1 MRHNKITFIG
11 AGNMARALVQGL
23 LENNYPSHFITMSN
37 RSRDK
42 LVFFAEQG
50 IHITQDNVVA
60 AKQADIVIIAVKPD
74 QVASVCQQIAGVV
87 SQQVIIISV
96 AARVTIEEIQ
106 ACFKQELAIIRAM
119 PNTGVAV
126 SAGVTGL
133 CANDVVHEDMQ
144 DIVEELFGM
153 MSLVVWLEDESLL
166 AAVTALSGS
175 GIAYYFR
182 FMEVMAEEAER
193 LGLPKEEAR
202 FMVAETALGAAKL
215 VLESSEEIAT
225 LRQQVTSPNGST
237 EQALKVMEQGGL
249 KEILSKA
256 MQAVVAHMSRSL

>member
-1 MRHNKITFIG
+1 MRHKKITFIG

-23 LENNYPSHFITMSN
+23 LENNYSPQFITMSN
-37 RSRDK
+37 RSYDK
-42 LVFFAEQG
+42 LLSFSEQG
-50 IHITQDNVVA
+50 MHITQDNVAA
-60 AKQADIVIIAVKPD
+60 AKQADVIIIAVKPD
-74 QVASVCQQIAGVV
+74 QVVSVCQQIAGVV
-87 SQQVIIISV
+87 SKHVIIISV
-96 AARVTIEEIQ
+96 AARVTIDDIQ
-106 ACFKQELAIIRAM
+106 ACFKQDLAIVRAM

-133 CANDVVHEDMQ
+133 CANHVVHEEVQ

-182 FMEVMAEEAER
+182 FMELMAEEAVR

-225 LRQQVTSPNGST
+225 LRQHVTSPNGST
-237 EQALKVMEQGGL
+237 EQALKVMEKGGL
-249 KEILSKA
+249 KEMLCKA
-256 MQAVVAHMSRSL
+256 MQAVVAHVS